1 MKAFTLLLAAALLV
15 TIEAAIG
22 DGKCRFG
29 VLKRKEWSTLSSDE
43 KRLYVDSLKRVQARP
58 SSNQPSFYDSLVKTH
73 MDHAPEIHGTP
84 RFLPWHRYYLSYLE
98 NELQNKS
105 GQPVT
110 IPFWD
115 WTKDSQ
121 APEMSKIFNDD
132 VVHFGQSVDNRGCVN
147 SGAFAGYQAFYPTPH
162 CLTRRWDG
170 KSKMGAFTS
179 TDVFEKILTNA
190 KSYDEA
196 RIQIEGPHGSV
207 HVSIGGDMGVM
218 NSPNDPI
225 FYLHHANVDRLWNRW
240 QVLHPDL
247 ANTYNGPGANPNDV
261 LSPYPAKVSDVY
273 DTTKLCF
280 QYRHFGKNGQTDSG
294 EITPPVMAPPPK
306 PDSGVLGS
314 VGKIGSR
321 APPETQ
327 LPDPF
332 DRSDLFK
339 LRAPVPLPEEWIR
352 MNNMDPNTVRRCEQ
366 TIKETV
372 IGCNQD
378 LSQFSTAVLW
388 NNDEILQRLLLLHA
402 QNGED
407 FQITV
412 GTTKVDVH
420 VDPSGDKWLVAFRE
434 QIKRVLQMIA
444 MGAA

>member
-1 MKAFTLLLAAALLV
+1 
-15 TIEAAIG
+15 
-22 DGKCRFG
+22 
-29 VLKRKEWSTLSSDE
+29 
-43 KRLYVDSLKRVQARP
+43 
-58 SSNQPSFYDSLVKTH
+58 
-73 MDHAPEIHGTP
+73 
-84 RFLPWHRYYLSYLE
+84 
-98 NELQNKS
+98 
-105 GQPVT
+105 
-110 IPFWD
+110 
-115 WTKDSQ
+115 
-121 APEMSKIFNDD
+121 
-132 VVHFGQSVDNRGCVN
+132 
-147 SGAFAGYQAFYPTPH
+147 
-162 CLTRRWDG
+162 
-170 KSKMGAFTS
+170 
-179 TDVFEKILTNA
+179 
-190 KSYDEA
+190 
-196 RIQIEGPHGSV
+196 
-207 HVSIGGDMGVM
+207 
-218 NSPNDPI
+218 
-225 FYLHHANVDRLWNRW
+225 
-240 QVLHPDL
+240 
-247 ANTYNGPGANPNDV
+247 
-261 LSPYPAKVSDVY
+261 
-273 DTTKLCF
+273 
-280 QYRHFGKNGQTDSG
+280 
-294 EITPPVMAPPPK
+294 MAPPPK